1 MIGRTSHQN
10 GEQGHD
16 PLNNLAERRPFERA
30 RRGSPS
36 ARPVVT
42 AFAVSVTN
50 KDTKEHTVTVDRGST
65 ETNKKVAAGDTL
77 QVDCPER
84 CGVRVVG
91 SGYGRQPGPDGKLI
105 IDKDGMIRFTD
116 ETGAPKAE

>member
-1 MIGRTSHQN
+1 MTHSTTSRN
-10 GEQGHD
+10 VDLSKGLVAGA
-16 PLNNLAERRPFERA
+16 LLVALS
-30 RRGSPS
+30 SP
-36 ARPVVT
+36 